1 MSRERGQVHVGGA
14 GRGHVSFLSA
24 VETSSFFEAFI
35 PFFQGK
41 FLWSFIDVDVH
52 GIGVPGGSASSG
64 GGGVESDWSS
74 G

>member
-1 MSRERGQVHVGGA
+1 MSRKRGKVRIGGA

-24 VETSSFFEAFI
+24 AKTSSFFEAFT
-35 PFFQGK
+35 PFFWGK

-64 GGGVESDWSS
+64 GGGMESDRSS